1 MFKKI
6 INKLNLKK
14 ENESYESAT
23 RDFLRIIKE
32 NGIAEKYPTEAQF
45 FENLISAQA
54 KDIESLIVPRNDI
67 VAVEANTEIDKIV
80 NIVVKTGFSRIPVYK
95 ESLENI
101 IGFIHAKDVLYY
113 YRQEEDFNI
122 EKITRD
128 ILFINPYM
136 KILNA
141 ISYLRNS
148 KAHIAIVL
156 DEFGSVSG
164 LVTLEEMIEEITGD
178 IQDEHDHNLKS
189 LITQISDGI
198 ANLEGKT
205 PLEDLEK
212 ITGYTFAEKEE
223 VNTVSG
229 LILYMA
235 GGVIPKRNEVI
246 KHSSGMLFTILAS
259 DRNKINSIKV
269 DFRKLNI

>member
-269 DFRKLNI
+269 DFRKLNV